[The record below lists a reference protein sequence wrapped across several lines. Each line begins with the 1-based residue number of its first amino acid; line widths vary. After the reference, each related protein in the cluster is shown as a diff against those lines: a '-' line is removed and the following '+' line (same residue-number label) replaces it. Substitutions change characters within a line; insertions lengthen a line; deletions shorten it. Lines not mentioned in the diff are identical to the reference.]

1 MKNIPSPLFQTFDPL
16 FQEAIAANVFPGAAV
31 GVCLNHG
38 GCEKTFSS
46 VWGKSSLLSDSPQI
60 TRQTL
65 FDLASLTKPL
75 ATTLAILSLEQAG
88 NINLEDTL
96 PTLLENEEIGAD
108 KNNITLRHLLNHCSG
123 FAAHQPYYKKLI
135 HIDPQKRKKWLLDA
149 ILREQL
155 DYQPATESVYSDLG
169 FILLGLIIERK
180 SGLSLDDYVR
190 LAVMEPVGLGDRI
203 IFNPLAKKKTNFA
216 ATERCP
222 WRNRV
227 LSGEVHDDNTFV
239 VGGVSGQAGLFG
251 DIDSVL
257 QLITLLLDVLA
268 NKTKHP
274 SFSAE
279 RLRYYC
285 QRQDMVK
292 GSSWALGFDTPSIE
306 ESSAGNYIS
315 SNSAGHLGFTGTSF
329 WIDRDRRVAV
339 VLLTNR
345 VHPSRENNQIK
356 QFRPRFHDA
365 FFSSLF

>member
-1 MKNIPSPLFQTFDPL
+1 MKNIPSPLFQSLDPL
-16 FQEAIAANVFPGAAV
+16 FQEAIAVNAFSGAAV
-31 GVCLNHG
+31 GVCLNHT

-46 VWGKSSLLSDSPQI
+46 VWGKNSLLPDSQKI
-60 TRQTL
+60 TRHTL

-75 ATTLAILSLEQAG
+75 ATTLAILCLEQAG
-88 NINLEDTL
+88 KIHLEDRL
-96 PTLLENEEIGAD
+96 PTLLEKSDISAD
-108 KNNITLRHLLNHCSG
+108 KKNITLRHLLNHCSG
-123 FAAHQPYYKKLI
+123 FAAHHPYYKKLI

-155 DYQPATESVYSDLG
+155 DYQTATECVYSDLG
-169 FILLGLIIERK
+169 YILLGLIIERK

-190 LAVMEPVGLGDRI
+190 LTVMEPVGLGDRI
-203 IFNPLAKKKTNFA
+203 IFNPLAKQKMNFA

-227 LSGEVHDDNTFV
+227 LSGEVHDDNTFA

-268 NKTKHP
+268 NNTKHP

-279 RLRYYC
+279 RLQYYC
-285 QRQDMVK
+285 QRQDLVE
-292 GSSWALGFDTPSIE
+292 GSSWALGFDTPSVE
-306 ESSAGNYIS
+306 GSSAGKFIS
-315 SNSAGHLGFTGTSF
+315 ANSVGHLGFTGTSF
-329 WIDRDRRVAV
+329 WIDRDRRVVV

-345 VHPSRENNQIK
+345 VHPSRENNLIK

-365 FFSSLF
+365 FFSFLP